1 MSDPQIS
8 THQHLCATPAPDLE
22 WRDDGSPLARG
33 FDDIYFSVDGGLA
46 ETKDVFIK
54 GCGLPDAWH
63 DKDVF
68 TIGELGFGSGL
79 NFLAVWDEWLKTA
92 RDDQRLHFV
101 SIEAFP
107 FSHNQLHQA
116 LKGFRSLQYLGEQ
129 LCRHWPDRVKG
140 VHRLHFGNVTL
151 TLFHMDVQSALAQ
164 MNARMHAWFL
174 DGFSPAKNPDMWSAD
189 VFKHL
194 ARLSHPHAHIGTFTV
209 AGHVRRGL
217 AKAGFDVAKKPGFG
231 RKRERLEAIY
241 AGDVTEARHIHTGP
255 PIILG
260 GGIAGASV
268 CRAFERRHIRPI
280 LIDPDPTLTKAAS
293 GNPAAMV
300 SPRLDVQD
308 RPESRF
314 FNAAYLYAL
323 AAYEEATNE
332 NAPCILSR
340 GITHLAQTPEQAKRF
355 LKLAKLHALPP
366 AHLTSLPETSE
377 SLGGLAYDGA
387 ALINPKAVIT
397 HWTHSATRI
406 NKAAARLENTDG
418 IWTVYDKD
426 DKILAQS
433 SLVFVCV
440 GANVLD
446 ITQAYNSVDIRFTKG
461 QICWGD
467 VPDALSDL
475 IPEQTLS
482 YGGYAA
488 PYQKGLLLGAT
499 HDHVGAGQDDETKHA
514 DSVKNWDQFL
524 AAIHPERQ
532 KNLPHSWTSRAS
544 VRVTTTHTLPL
555 AYPLDENLILLS
567 GLGSRGFMLA
577 PLLGEALVSEAL
589 NEPSPLCTQ
598 TKMRFGPREKT

>member
-1 MSDPQIS
+1 MNERGKS
-8 THQHLCATPAPDLE
+8 THQHLCATPKPDLE
-22 WRDDGSPLARG
+22 WRDDGSPLARE

-46 ETKDVFIK
+46 ETKNVFIK

-68 TIGELGFGSGL
+68 TVGELGFGSGL

-92 RDDQRLHFV
+92 REDQRLHFV

-107 FSHNQLHQA
+107 FSQDQFRQA
-116 LKGFRSLQYLGEQ
+116 IKGFSALQPLGDQ
-129 LCRHWPDRVKG
+129 LCRHWPGQVKG

-151 TLFHMDVQSALAQ
+151 SLFHMDVDTALPQ
-164 MNARMHAWFL
+164 MNARINAWFL

-189 VFKHL
+189 VFNHL
-194 ARLSHPHAHIGTFTV
+194 ARLSHPYARVATFTV

-217 AKAGFDVAKKPGFG
+217 SEAGFDVTKKPGFG

-241 AGDVTEARHIHTGP
+241 AGDVTEARHTHTLP

-268 CRAFERRHIRPI
+268 CRAFERRNMQPI
-280 LIDPDPTLTKAAS
+280 LIDPDPKLDTAAS

-323 AAYEEATNE
+323 AAYEAAADE
-332 NAPCILSR
+332 NADCVLSR

-355 LKLAKLHALPP
+355 SKLANLHALPP
-366 AHLTSLPETSE
+366 SHLKSLPETNIS
-377 SLGGLAYDGA
+377 SGGLAYDGA

-397 HWTHSATRI
+397 RWTQSATRI

-418 IWTVYDKD
+418 MWTVYDKD
-426 DKILAQS
+426 GEILAQS
-433 SLVFVCV
+433 SLVFMCV
-440 GANVLD
+440 GANVL
-446 ITQAYNSVDIRFTKG
+446 SVAQPYDPADIRFTKG

-467 VPDALSDL
+467 IPGALRGL
-475 IPEQTLS
+475 IPKRTLS

-488 PYQKGLLLGAT
+488 PYQRGVLLGAT
-499 HDHVGAGQDDETKHA
+499 HDHVGPGQDADTNHA

-524 AAIHPERQ
+524 TAIHPEQ
-532 KNLPHSWTSRAS
+532 QENLPSSWHARAS

-555 AYPLDENLILLS
+555 AYPLDDNLIMLS
-567 GLGSRGFMLA
+567 GLGSRGFMVA

-589 NEPSPLCTQ
+589 SEPSPLCTH